1 LSPPSPASQD
11 RRPRVLL
18 VDDEISS
25 TEVLALILADAGLH
39 VTTAADAR
47 LALERLDDARP
58 DLVITDFMMP
68 GMNGGE
74 LVRQIH
80 ARAAYR
86 DVPVLLISGAPQSA
100 LRTYAVDAKAFLRKP
115 FSLEQF
121 LGAVRA
127 LLPPD
132 ASERDAPAP

>member
-1 LSPPSPASQD
+1 LTLVTPASQD

-25 TEVLALILADAGLH
+25 TEVLALILADAGLQ

-47 LALERLDDARP
+47 LALERLDEARP
-58 DLVITDFMMP
+58 DVVVTDFMMP

-74 LVRQIH
+74 LVRRIH
-80 ARAAYR
+80 ALPAYR
-86 DVPVLLISGAPQSA
+86 EVPVLLISGAPQSA
-100 LRTYAVDAKAFLRKP
+100 LRPYAVDYRSFLRKP

-127 LLPPD
+127 LLPQES
-132 ASERDAPAP
+132 SERDAPLP

>member
-1 LSPPSPASQD
+1 LTLVTPASQD

-25 TEVLALILADAGLH
+25 TEVLALILADAGLQ

-47 LALERLDDARP
+47 LALERLDEARP
-58 DLVITDFMMP
+58 DVVITDFMMP

-74 LVRQIH
+74 LVRRIH
-80 ARAAYR
+80 ALPAYR
-86 DVPVLLISGAPQSA
+86 EVPVLLISGAPQSA
-100 LRTYAVDAKAFLRKP
+100 LRPYAVDYRSFLRKP

-127 LLPPD
+127 LLPQES
-132 ASERDAPAP
+132 SERDAPLP